1 VFIAIFCDN
10 LLPFPYNQIL
20 KMSEVSANQEK
31 NINDKSLFAQRF
43 RGYFP
48 VVVDVETAGFN
59 AKTDALLEMAA
70 TTLTLDE
77 TTGDFSLDETI
88 HFNVDPFEGA
98 NLEKA
103 ALDFTGID
111 PTNPLR
117 GAVDEKTALA
127 ETFKLIRKKMKAVG
141 CQRAIMVAHN
151 AAFDL
156 GFINAAIERCAIKRS
171 PFHPFVSFDTTT
183 LSGLALGQTVLAKAC
198 IAANID
204 FNNSEAHSALY
215 DTEKTAELFCF
226 IVNKWKALGG
236 WPLITPAEASE

>member
-1 VFIAIFCDN
+1 MSDNSTAIN
-10 LLPFPYNQIL
+10 KN
-20 KMSEVSANQEK
+20 AEK
-31 NINDKSLFAQRF
+31 TLFAQRF

-48 VVVDVETAGFN
+48 VVIDVETGGFN
-59 AKTDALLEMAA
+59 AQTDALLEIAA

-77 TTGDFSLDETI
+77 VSGQFNLDETI

-98 NLEKA
+98 NLEQS
-103 ALDFTGID
+103 ALEFTGID

-117 GAVDEKTALA
+117 GAVDEKKAITDI
-127 ETFKLIRKKMKAVG
+127 FKLVRKKMKAVG
-141 CQRAIMVAHN
+141 CQRAVIVAHN

-156 GFINAAIERCAIKRS
+156 GFLNAATVRCLIKRS

-204 FNNSEAHSALY
+204 FNNNEAHSALY
-215 DTEKTAELFCF
+215 DTEKTAELFCY
-226 IVNKWKALGG
+226 IVNKWQQLGG
-236 WPLITPAEASE
+236 WPLIDADQTEESITAQES